1 MDRILC
7 TSTASKASN
16 SKYFYSQL
24 YFQGNMDKD
33 FVLERK
39 DMLNNFIRHLAKYKF
54 FVESWEFGIFA
65 SYTGDLLEK

>member
-1 MDRILC
+1 
-7 TSTASKASN
+7 
-16 SKYFYSQL
+16 
-24 YFQGNMDKD
+24 MDKD